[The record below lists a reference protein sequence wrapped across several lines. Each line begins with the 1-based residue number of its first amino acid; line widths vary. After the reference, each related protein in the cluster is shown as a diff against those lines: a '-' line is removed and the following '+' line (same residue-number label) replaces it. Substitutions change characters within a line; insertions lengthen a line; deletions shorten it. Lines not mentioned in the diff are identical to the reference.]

1 MTRLPEFTTDLTAF
15 YSEQTPNGYDFS
27 IAMPYLPELSVNRYK
42 HFGTPFTKKIVRDWM
57 ETLGD
62 LLMVLG
68 GQLGIYWPE
77 YKITVRIDGTF
88 KDNHSIKRCI
98 DITLNIHRLRL
109 KRMKTKEYY
118 DMEVLGRLG
127 ILIPVSLNPE
137 MTCNIIAGIMA
148 NQQGIKIDY
157 AYKLYRTQI
166 RTAVIAQYKTEG

>member
-88 KDNHSIKRCI
+88 KDNRSTPDLSNLMKITADSIQKATGI
-98 DITLNIHRLRL
+98 NDKFYATETGTPEIGEPKLIITVKAER
-109 KRMKTKEYY
+109 K
-118 DMEVLGRLG
+118 
-127 ILIPVSLNPE
+127 
-137 MTCNIIAGIMA
+137 
-148 NQQGIKIDY
+148 
-157 AYKLYRTQI
+157 
-166 RTAVIAQYKTEG
+166 